1 MTNDQLDEV
10 NIQLEKQ
17 KEELAHAEKLSEVPC
32 MCVLCVLCLCVL
44 CLCVCVVCVCVV
56 CMCIF
61 DDCPC

>member
-32 MCVLCVLCLCVL
+32 MCVLCVF
-44 CLCVCVVCVCVV
+44 VCVVCVCVV
-56 CMCIF
+56 FVCVCCVCVCCVYVHI
-61 DDCPC
+61 

>member
-32 MCVLCVLCLCVL
+32 MCVLCVFVCVVFV
-44 CLCVCVVCVCVV
+44 CVVFVCVCCVCVCCVYVH
-56 CMCIF
+56 I
-61 DDCPC
+61 